1 MKGESLKRKM
11 IDNKDVWYFIFE
23 EMSLIDRMLF
33 ACTDLRSRDI
43 FESNEVFAQRNVI
56 ILGDFAQ
63 LQSINDKCIYEKP
76 SIKLKN
82 ELAHHGYKL

>member
-1 MKGESLKRKM
+1 M
-11 IDNKDVWYFIFE
+11 IDNKDVWYLIFE

-63 LQSINDKCIYEKP
+63 LQSINDKCI
-76 SIKLKN
+76 
-82 ELAHHGYKL
+82 

>member
-11 IDNKDVWYFIFE
+11 NENKDVWYFIFV

-63 LQSINDKCIYEKP
+63 LQSINDKCI
-76 SIKLKN
+76 
-82 ELAHHGYKL
+82 